1 MMSGTNAQFTRIDP
15 KKGWKRHQTQ
25 GILCLEA
32 RGERAL
38 KIVIFLRLGR
48 GSRGGCLLQWSTQEQ
63 ESQNNLP
70 CNKK

>member
-1 MMSGTNAQFTRIDP
+1 
-15 KKGWKRHQTQ
+15 
-25 GILCLEA
+25 
-32 RGERAL
+32 
-38 KIVIFLRLGR
+38 VIFLRLGR